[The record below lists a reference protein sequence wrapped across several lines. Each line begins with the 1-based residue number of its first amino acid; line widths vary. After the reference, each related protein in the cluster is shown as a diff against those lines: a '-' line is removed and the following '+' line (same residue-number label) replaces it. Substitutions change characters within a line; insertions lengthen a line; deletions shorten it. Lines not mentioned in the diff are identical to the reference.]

1 MNNIRA
7 NTFTNNINPEKRF
20 FCILAKICRY
30 WRYYKP
36 IVYARCP
43 NGSVISNLQDG
54 ICTISFY
61 HPAQNSLPADLLKQL
76 CAEIEKAGNN
86 PNTSLIMLKSEGDR
100 TFCAGASF
108 DELLQIKDKE
118 AGAEFFSG
126 FARVINACRK
136 SPKIII
142 ARIQGKA
149 VGGGV
154 GLAAAADYCLAT
166 EAAAI
171 KLSELAIGIG
181 PFVIS
186 PAVIRKIGLP
196 AFSQLTIRAADF
208 QTAAWAKEKG
218 LYNEVYPDIS
228 SMDAA
233 LDALTQKLASYHP
246 EALHGLKQI
255 LWEGTED
262 WDELLAERA
271 AISGELVLSDFTQ
284 NALKGFLGGKR

>member
-1 MNNIRA
+1 M
-7 NTFTNNINPEKRF
+7 PET
-20 FCILAKICRY
+20 
-30 WRYYKP
+30 
-36 IVYARCP
+36 P
-43 NGSVISNLQDG
+43 NGNVKSTLKDG
-54 ICTISFY
+54 VNTISFF
-61 HPAQNSLPADLLKQL
+61 HPAQNALPAELLSRL
-76 CAEIEKAGNN
+76 CEEIDKAGHH
-86 PNTSLIMLKSEGDR
+86 PDTRVILLKSEGER

-108 DELLQIKDKE
+108 EELVQVKDKA

-142 ARIQGKA
+142 ARIQGKS

-166 EAAAI
+166 EAASI

-196 AFSQLTIRAADF
+196 AFSQLTIRASDF

-218 LYNEVYPDIS
+218 LYNEVYADIS
-228 SMDAA
+228 SMDTE
-233 LDALTQKLASYHP
+233 LDALAKKLASYHP
-246 EALHGLKQI
+246 DALSGLKQI
-255 LWEGTED
+255 LWEGTEN
-262 WDELLAERA
+262 WDTLLAERA
-271 AISGELVLSDFTQ
+271 ATSGELVLSEFTQ
-284 NALKGFLGGKR
+284 QALSNFLNGKR

>member
-1 MNNIRA
+1 MSEN
-7 NTFTNNINPEKRF
+7 
-20 FCILAKICRY
+20 
-30 WRYYKP
+30 
-36 IVYARCP
+36 P
-43 NGSVISNLQDG
+43 NGYVIANLKDG
-54 ICTISFY
+54 ISTITFY

-76 CAEIEKAGNN
+76 CTEINNAGKK
-86 PNTSLIMLKSEGDR
+86 PETRVILLKSEGDR

-108 DELLQIKDKE
+108 AELIEIKDKE

-136 SPKIII
+136 SPKIVI

-166 EAAAI
+166 EAASI

-181 PFVIS
+181 PYVIS
-186 PAVIRKIGLP
+186 PAVTRKIGLS
-196 AFSQLTIRAADF
+196 AFSQLTIRATDF

-218 LYNEVYPDIS
+218 LYNDVYSDIS
-228 SMDAA
+228 T
-233 LDALTQKLASYHP
+233 LDTELNVLTQKLASYHP

-255 LWEGTED
+255 LWEGTEN
-262 WDELLAERA
+262 WDQLLTGRA
-271 AISGELVLSDFTQ
+271 AISGELVLSEFTQ
-284 NALKGFLGGKR
+284 QTLKSFLEGRRAI

>member
-1 MNNIRA
+1 MS
-7 NTFTNNINPEKRF
+7 NTD
-20 FCILAKICRY
+20 
-30 WRYYKP
+30 
-36 IVYARCP
+36 
-43 NGSVISNLQDG
+43 NGNVSLTLGDDG
-54 ICTISFY
+54 VATISFY
-61 HPAQNSLPADLLKQL
+61 HPAQNSLPAGLLKEL
-76 CAEIEKAGNN
+76 SEMITFAGID
-86 PNTSLIMLKSEGDR
+86 SKSRVILLKSHGDR

-108 DELLQIKDKE
+108 DELLQIKDKQ

-126 FARVINACRK
+126 FANVINACRK

-196 AFSQLTIRAADF
+196 AFSQLTIRAVDF
-208 QTAAWAKEKG
+208 QSAQWAQEKG
-218 LYNEVYPDIS
+218 LYNEVYADIP
-228 SMDAA
+228 A
-233 LDALTQKLASYHP
+233 LDEAVLSLTQKLASYHP
-246 EALHGLKQI
+246 EALVGLKQI
-255 LWEGTED
+255 LWEGTAN
-262 WDELLAERA
+262 WDQLLLDRA
-271 AISGELVLSDFTQ
+271 AISGELVLSEFTQ
-284 NALKGFLGGKR
+284 QALNSFLKK

>member
-1 MNNIRA
+1 MYFHSLIAWLLKSADIGDNILNNPIS
-7 NTFTNNINPEKRF
+7 IMPET
-20 FCILAKICRY
+20 
-30 WRYYKP
+30 
-36 IVYARCP
+36 P
-43 NGSVISNLQDG
+43 NGHVTPTLTDG
-54 ICTISFY
+54 ISTISFY
-61 HPAQNSLPADLLKQL
+61 HPAQNSLPAQLLDQL
-76 CAEIEKAGNN
+76 CRAIEEAGNN
-86 PNTSLIMLKSEGDR
+86 PQTRLIVLKSEGER

-108 DELLQIKDKE
+108 EELVQIKDKE

-166 EAAAI
+166 ESASI

-186 PAVIRKIGLP
+186 PAVVRKIGLP
-196 AFSQLTIRAADF
+196 AFSQLTIRAVDF

-218 LYNEVYPDIS
+218 LYNEIYPDIKS
-228 SMDAA
+228 LDEA
-233 LDALTQKLASYHP
+233 LDVLAQKLASYHP
-246 EALHGLKQI
+246 QALIGLKQI
-255 LWEGTED
+255 LWEGTEN
-262 WDELLAERA
+262 WDELLAQRA
-271 AISGELVLSDFTQ
+271 AISGELVLSEFTQ
-284 NALKGFLGGKR
+284 LAVRNFFDSKG

>member
-1 MNNIRA
+1 M
-7 NTFTNNINPEKRF
+7 PETT
-20 FCILAKICRY
+20 
-30 WRYYKP
+30 
-36 IVYARCP
+36 
-43 NGSVISNLQDG
+43 DG
-54 ICTISFY
+54 NVTTTITEGIATISFF
-61 HPAQNSLPADLLKQL
+61 HPAQNSLPAKLLDKLTSQ
-76 CAEIEKAGNN
+76 IEQAGNG
-86 PNTSLIMLKSEGDR
+86 PGTRVIVLKSEGDR

-118 AGAEFFSG
+118 AGCEFFLG
-126 FARVINACRK
+126 FANVINACRK
-136 SPKIII
+136 SSKIII
-142 ARIQGKA
+142 ARIQGKS

-166 EAAAI
+166 EAASI

-196 AFSQLTIRAADF
+196 AFSQLTIRATDF
-208 QTAAWAKEKG
+208 QTAQWAMEKG

-228 SMDAA
+228 SMDTA
-233 LDALTQKLASYHP
+233 LDELSQRLASYHP

-262 WDELLAERA
+262 WDTLLAERA
-271 AISGELVLSDFTQ
+271 ATSGELVLSEFTQ
-284 NALKGFLGGKR
+284 QALTNFLNGKR

>member
-1 MNNIRA
+1 M
-7 NTFTNNINPEKRF
+7 PEATHGNVTTT
-20 FCILAKICRY
+20 LD
-30 WRYYKP
+30 
-36 IVYARCP
+36 
-43 NGSVISNLQDG
+43 DG

-61 HPAQNSLPADLLKQL
+61 HPAQNALPALLLDQL
-76 CAEIEKAGNN
+76 SDEIERAGNN
-86 PNTSLIMLKSEGDR
+86 PDTRVIVLKSDGDR

-108 DELLQIKDKE
+108 DELLQIKTKE
-118 AGAEFFSG
+118 EGTIFFSG
-126 FARVINACRK
+126 FARVINVCRK

-166 EAAAI
+166 EIASI

-196 AFSQLTIRAADF
+196 AFSQLTIRAVDF

-218 LYNEVYPDIS
+218 LYNEVYEDIS

-233 LDALTQKLASYHP
+233 LNTLAQKLASYYP
-246 EALHGLKQI
+246 EALSGLKQI
-255 LWEGTED
+255 LWEGTGD
-262 WDELLAERA
+262 WDKLLAERA

-284 NALKGFLGGKR
+284 QALQGFLGGKR

>member
-1 MNNIRA
+1 MPDDQNG
-7 NTFTNNINPEKRF
+7 NINL
-20 FCILAKICRY
+20 IIND
-30 WRYYKP
+30 
-36 IVYARCP
+36 
-43 NGSVISNLQDG
+43 NGVA
-54 ICTISFY
+54 TISFY
-61 HPAQNSLPADLLKQL
+61 QPAQNSLPAALLDEL
-76 CAEIEKAGNN
+76 TAAINNAGANSD
-86 PNTSLIMLKSEGDR
+86 TRVILLKSEGNR

-118 AGAEFFSG
+118 AGAIFFSG

-142 ARIQGKA
+142 ARVQGKA

-166 EAAAI
+166 EAASI

-196 AFSQLTIRAADF
+196 AFSQLTIRAVDF
-208 QTAAWAKEKG
+208 QSAQWAKEKG
-218 LYNEVYPDIS
+218 LYNEVYDTAAE
-228 SMDAA
+228 MDAA

-246 EALHGLKQI
+246 DALTGLKQI
-255 LWEGTED
+255 LWEGTDD
-262 WDELLAERA
+262 WDEILNKRA
-271 AISGELVLSDFTQ
+271 AISGELVLSEFTQ
-284 NALKGFLGGKR
+284 QALQSFLGKGK

>member
-1 MNNIRA
+1 MQA
-7 NTFTNNINPEKRF
+7 NGNVSLVGK
-20 FCILAKICRY
+20 
-30 WRYYKP
+30 
-36 IVYARCP
+36 
-43 NGSVISNLQDG
+43 NGVAF
-54 ICTISFY
+54 ISFF
-61 HPAQNSLPADLLKQL
+61 HPAQNSLPANLLDELTNLITQ
-76 CAEIEKAGNN
+76 AGNN
-86 PNTSLIMLKSEGDR
+86 PETRVIVLKSEGES

-142 ARIQGKA
+142 ARVQGKA

-166 EAAAI
+166 ETASI

-196 AFSQLTIRAADF
+196 AFSQLTIRAVDF
-208 QTAAWAKEKG
+208 QTAQWAKEKG
-218 LYNEVYPDIS
+218 LYNEVYPDINT
-228 SMDAA
+228 MDAA
-233 LDALTQKLASYHP
+233 LDVLIQKLASYHP
-246 EALHGLKQI
+246 DALTGLKQI
-255 LWEGTED
+255 LWEGTAD
-262 WDELLAERA
+262 WDELLSHRA
-271 AISGELVLSDFTQ
+271 AISGELVLSEFTQ
-284 NALKGFLGGKR
+284 RALQEFLGGKK